1 MTDNVKSRRKYDS
14 SRRQAQAEQTRVDI
28 VSTAQKLFVEN
39 GYAGTT
45 LAAVA
50 KQAGVV
56 VETVYRSFGNK
67 AGLFKAV
74 VEAAVAGGAERA
86 TTPPEARKAIADVI
100 EETDPAVKLAKYART
115 QPGIHRRSGPLLRA
129 LATAAA
135 TDPTLAELAKQ
146 IDGQR
151 RSGLQRFAGHLAEQG
166 MLRDG
171 LTVDEAGDLL
181 WTMNALAVHDL
192 LVLQMGWTP
201 ERYRDWLADSLYRL
215 LVAH

>member
-1 MTDNVKSRRKYDS
+1 MTDDVKGKRKYDS

-28 VSTAQKLFVEN
+28 VSAAHELFVAN

-56 VETVYRSFGNK
+56 VETVYRAFDNK

-74 VEAAVAGGAERA
+74 IEAAVAGGAERA

-100 EETDPAVKLAKYART
+100 AATDPATKLAKYART

-129 LATAAA
+129 LAAAAA
-135 TDPTLAELAKQ
+135 TDRTLAELSEQ
-146 IDGQR
+146 LDRQR
-151 RSGLQRFAGHLAEQG
+151 RAGMQRFAGHLAEHG

-171 LTVDEAGDLL
+171 LSVDEAGDVL

-192 LVLQMGWTP
+192 LVLDQGWSP

-215 LVAH
+215 LVAP

>member
-1 MTDNVKSRRKYDS
+1 MTDDVKSRRKYDS
-14 SRRQAQAEQTRVDI
+14 SRRQAQAEQTRLDI
-28 VSTAQKLFVEN
+28 VSAAHELFVDN

-50 KQAGVV
+50 KRAGVV
-56 VETVYRSFGNK
+56 VETVYRAFDNK

-74 VEAAVAGGAERA
+74 IEAAVAGGAERA
-86 TTPPEARKAIADVI
+86 ATPPEAREAIADVI
-100 EETDPAVKLAKYART
+100 AETDPATKLAKYART

-129 LATAAA
+129 LAAAAA
-135 TDPTLAELAKQ
+135 TDRTLAELSAQ
-146 IDGQR
+146 LDRQR
-151 RSGLQRFAGHLAEQG
+151 RAGMQRFAGHLAEQG

-171 LTVDEAGDLL
+171 LSVDEAGDVL

-192 LVLQMGWTP
+192 FVLHQGWSP

-215 LVAH
+215 LVAP